1 MSLEDLGPSLKRA
14 TRLGLS
20 RPQDLMA
27 LAAVVLILGCAV
39 SKPPTEVL
47 AQPAPPSPWEEA
59 DRRAIQAPEGE
70 ATSVG
75 VLAGYLT
82 EGLPSDEEKVRAIY
96 RWMTEHIRYDL
107 NGFHTSDYGDL
118 SPNGVL
124 QRRSAVCEGYSGLF
138 ESLVKAA
145 GFEVAVVSGFAKGM
159 GFSAGDTVPAGL
171 NHAWN
176 AVKVK
181 GEWNLLDCTWGAG
194 ALNERGEYVRGF
206 EPFYFFTPPEQF
218 IYSHFPSDPK
228 WQLLAE
234 PISRQ
239 AFEDLPQV
247 KPAFFLCGL
256 RFLGAP
262 QAHILAEGPIVAV
275 PIVIPED
282 TNMVATLLSGEYPA
296 VNGGAR
302 FLSGPE
308 GEAVQILAP
317 APGTYT
323 LRLFAAKGLSA
334 AQVDWAADL
343 RITVKQGSGG
353 KTFADLEKK
362 SKK

>member
-1 MSLEDLGPSLKRA
+1 MNSPRTILFEPRIPRVVA
-14 TRLGLS
+14 
-20 RPQDLMA
+20 A
-27 LAAVVLILGCAV
+27 LAASALIWGCVV
-39 SKPPTEVL
+39 SNPPAELVI
-47 AQPAPPSPWEEA
+47 PPVPPSPWAEA
-59 DRRAIQAPEGE
+59 DRRAIQAPEAE
-70 ATSVG
+70 ATSVR

-82 EGLPSDEEKVRAIY
+82 EGLASDEEKVRAIY

-107 NGFHTSDYGDL
+107 NGFRTSDYGDL
-118 SPNGVL
+118 SPDGVL
-124 QRRSAVCEGYSGLF
+124 KSRSAVCEGYSGLF

-145 GFEVAVVSGFAKGM
+145 GFEVAVVSGFAKGL
-159 GFSAGDTVPAGL
+159 GFSAGDAVPAGF

-181 GEWNLLDCTWGAG
+181 GEWKLLDCTWGAG
-194 ALNERGEYVRGF
+194 ALNEKGEYVRGF

-234 PISRQ
+234 PLSRQ
-239 AFEDLPQV
+239 AFEELPQI

-262 QAHILAEGPIVAV
+262 RAHIRALGPLVSV
-275 PIVIPED
+275 PLLVPKD
-282 TNMVATLLSGEYPA
+282 TSMVAKLLSGDYPA
-296 VNGGAR
+296 ASGGAR
-302 FLSGPE
+302 FLNGPE
-308 GEAVQILAP
+308 GDAVQILAP
-317 APGTYT
+317 DPGTYT
-323 LRLFAAKGLSA
+323 LRLFAAKGLAA

-343 RITVKQGSGG
+343 RITVERGSGG
-353 KTFADLEKK
+353 KNFADFENQ

>member
-1 MSLEDLGPSLKRA
+1 MSSPRTILFKSVMPRVVA
-14 TRLGLS
+14 
-20 RPQDLMA
+20 A
-27 LAAVVLILGCAV
+27 LALLILTLGCAV
-39 SKPPTEVL
+39 ARPVAE
-47 AQPAPPSPWEEA
+47 APAPVAPTSPWEEA
-59 DRRAIQAPEGE
+59 DRRAIQAPEAE
-70 ATSVG
+70 ATSVR

-82 EGLPSDEEKVRAIY
+82 EGLASDEEKVRAIY
-96 RWMTEHIRYDL
+96 RWMTEHIQYDL
-107 NGFHTSDYGDL
+107 NGFRTSDYGDL
-118 SPNGVL
+118 TPDGVL
-124 QRRSAVCEGYSGLF
+124 KRRSAVCEGYSGLF

-145 GFEVAVVSGFAKGM
+145 GFEVAVVSGFAKGL
-159 GFSAGDTVPAGL
+159 GFSAGDAVPAGF

-176 AVKVK
+176 AVKVR
-181 GEWNLLDCTWGAG
+181 GEWKLLDCTWGAG
-194 ALNERGEYVRGF
+194 ALNEQGEYVRGF
-206 EPFYFFTPPEQF
+206 EPFYFFTPPDQF

-228 WQLLAE
+228 WQLLDE
-234 PISRQ
+234 PLSRQ

-282 TNMVATLLSGEYPA
+282 TNMVATLLIGEYPA

-334 AQVDWAADL
+334 TLVDWAADL